1 MPSPRPRKQQA
12 NSWMQGFTTTPSL
25 EAHCQALEARLNE
38 GQPRLFADEPRVHLE
53 PEWWA
58 L

>member
-1 MPSPRPRKQQA
+1 
-12 NSWMQGFTTTPSL
+12 MQGFTTTPSL

-53 PEWWA
+53 AEWWA